1 MNKPIKVV
9 KSKSEIRRFFTNK
22 IVNSEKV
29 LIGGK
34 TMYMTINKIDDSGK
48 LCYWSC

>member
-1 MNKPIKVV
+1 MLKKPVKVL
-9 KSKSEIRRFFTNK
+9 KSNSEIRRFFNDK

-34 TMYMTINKIDDSGK
+34 TMYMTINKSKFIK
-48 LCYWSC
+48 EYQKI